1 MAKWPWPPSSMS
13 TSFCPSP
20 DPAEARIPRAF
31 SISGYKFSLSP
42 GILGQV
48 KCLPQH
54 YYSKWIYTLL
64 LGAGCALGS
73 SLRAQTA
80 DPQSS
85 PSSAAQPPAIQ
96 TDSTQPAASQPP
108 AGSRSAVIR
117 RMLQA
122 EAARRAAAKQAAGQ
136 PATPTNTP
144 AATVPTTTAP
154 VIPTPATAAPTTPAP
169 VAPSVGTNPQPSAA
183 VVASAT
189 SALPPAAVKSV
200 KVVKDKAAGSA
211 IEIVTSR
218 PVPPALQT
226 LPNPPRLVI
235 DLPNANV
242 AVKQKEIAGK
252 GDQFTSLHVDQFQ
265 VSPPVTRVIV
275 DLAEAKPY
283 TWDGAGNRLT
293 IRLKPPEDPK
303 AKATPP
309 PPALPATVSTLGSAS
324 QPAVVPVASRPTGSA
339 VIAGSRIGNGS
350 SITASAETAVLHIAR
365 GGELHVCPGST
376 VSVTASK
383 NNQDLMF
390 GMSTGTMEA
399 HYHLDAAS
407 DVVLTPDFR
416 MLLSGPGDFNYAISA
431 NSHGDTC
438 VRALLGNTA
447 SLMVSELMGERTYQV
462 KPTEQVVFHEGRI
475 DRVSN
480 DVPFDC
486 GCAAPPPPVMMASAE
501 PTPQAVS
508 EKALPPNV
516 QLPSSS
522 AAPSPRAVLDPMLPP
537 LPNASRPAVA
547 MSPSTQPGNVTTAR
561 SETAPP
567 PRTRPSDIHVQIEA
581 PLVFRGADK
590 PKAPVETA
598 SNMPPPEPRAKP
610 KRDPA
615 APIPQP
621 PPPRPAV
628 QEQAKPK
635 EHHGFFGRVKGF
647 FSSVFH

>member
-1 MAKWPWPPSSMS
+1 
-13 TSFCPSP
+13 
-20 DPAEARIPRAF
+20 
-31 SISGYKFSLSP
+31 
-42 GILGQV
+42 V
-48 KCLPQH
+48 
-54 YYSKWIYTLL
+54 
-64 LGAGCALGS
+64 
-73 SLRAQTA
+73 RAQTT

-85 PSSAAQPPAIQ
+85 QPPASQPAATQ
-96 TDSTQPAASQPP
+96 TDSPPPAGAQTG
-108 AGSRSAVIR
+108 AGSRSSTIR
-117 RMLQA
+117 QMMQA
-122 EAARRAAAKQAAGQ
+122 EAARRAAARQAAGQ
-136 PATPTNTP
+136 VPPANAPAMPGTPSATPTSPAAATPVPATPAP
-144 AATVPTTTAP
+144 AS
-154 VIPTPATAAPTTPAP
+154 P
-169 VAPSVGTNPQPSAA
+169 VATPPPSPSAA
-183 VVASAT
+183 VTAAAT
-189 SALPPAAVKSV
+189 SALAPATVKSV
-200 KVVKDKAAGSA
+200 KIVKDKVSGSA

-252 GDQFTSLHVDQFQ
+252 GEQFTSLHVDQFQ

-275 DLAEAKPY
+275 DLAEAKAY

-293 IRLKPPEDPK
+293 IRVKPPEDPK
-303 AKATPP
+303 AKAVLP
-309 PPALPATVSTLGSAS
+309 PPAQPATVSTFGAAA

-383 NNQDLMF
+383 SNQDLMF
-390 GMSTGTMEA
+390 GMSTGTLET

-407 DVVLTPDFR
+407 DAVLTPDFR
-416 MLLSGPGDFNYAISA
+416 ILLAGPGDFNYAISA

-447 SLMVSELMGERTYQV
+447 SLLISELMGDRTYQV

-501 PTPQAVS
+501 PVLQAAP
-508 EKALPPNV
+508 EKTLPANV
-516 QLPSSS
+516 QLPSS
-522 AAPSPRAVLDPMLPP
+522 AATTPTPRAVLDPMLPP

-547 MSPSTQPGNVTTAR
+547 TSASSQQGNITAVR

-567 PRTRPSDIHVQIEA
+567 PRTKPNDIHVQIEA
-581 PLVFRGADK
+581 PLVFRGGDK
-590 PKAPVETA
+590 PRTSTQTA
-598 SNMPPPEPRAKP
+598 SNMPPAAPSAKP

-621 PPPRPAV
+621 VPPPKPAM
-628 QEQAKPK
+628 QQQSTPK
-635 EHHGFFGRVKGF
+635 EHRGFFGRVKGLF
-647 FSSVFH
+647 ASVFH

>member
-1 MAKWPWPPSSMS
+1 M
-13 TSFCPSP
+13 
-20 DPAEARIPRAF
+20 
-31 SISGYKFSLSP
+31 L
-42 GILGQV
+42 
-48 KCLPQH
+48 
-54 YYSKWIYTLL
+54 
-64 LGAGCALGS
+64 
-73 SLRAQTA
+73 
-80 DPQSS
+80 
-85 PSSAAQPPAIQ
+85 AA
-96 TDSTQPAASQPP
+96 
-108 AGSRSAVIR
+108 
-117 RMLQA
+117 M
-122 EAARRAAAKQAAGQ
+122 
-136 PATPTNTP
+136 
-144 AATVPTTTAP
+144 
-154 VIPTPATAAPTTPAP
+154 
-169 VAPSVGTNPQPSAA
+169 
-183 VVASAT
+183 

-200 KVVKDKAAGSA
+200 KVVKDKVAGSA

-242 AVKQKEIAGK
+242 ALKQKEIAGK
-252 GDQFTSLHVDQFQ
+252 GEQFTNLHVDQFQ
-265 VSPPVTRVIV
+265 ASPPVTRVTV

-283 TWDGAGNRLT
+283 TWDAAGNRVT

-309 PPALPATVSTLGSAS
+309 PPAQPATVSTLGSTT
-324 QPAVVPVASRPTGSA
+324 QPPVVPVASRPTGSA

-383 NNQDLMF
+383 NTQDLMF
-390 GMSTGTMEA
+390 GMSTGTLET
-399 HYHLDAAS
+399 HYHLEAAS
-407 DVVLTPDFR
+407 DAVLTPDFR

-447 SLMVSELMGERTYQV
+447 SLLVSELMGDRTYQV

-486 GCAAPPPPVMMASAE
+486 GCAAPPPPVMLASAE
-501 PTPQAVS
+501 PVTQPVS
-508 EKALPPNV
+508 EKNVPPNV

-522 AAPSPRAVLDPMLPP
+522 TAAPAARAVLDPMLPP

-547 MSPSTQPGNVTTAR
+547 TIPSTQPGSVTSAR
-561 SETAPP
+561 AETAPP
-567 PRTRPSDIHVQIEA
+567 PRTKPSDIHVQIEA
-581 PLVFRGADK
+581 PLVFRGGDR
-590 PKAPVETA
+590 PKATTTTA
-598 SNMPPPEPRAKP
+598 ANMPPPAPSAKP
-610 KRDPA
+610 RSDPT

-621 PPPRPAV
+621 VPPPKPAV
-628 QEQAKPK
+628 QEQPKPK